1 MTTIDIAMMSDS
13 DDSQHVYMYKNV
25 TFDPHIVPR
34 GNLTEVE
41 RFNVRQDDIFIASYP
56 RSGTHWLTEMVLL
69 IMADGDVSKVNRRTM
84 DQVFEMTLPIDPSRP
99 LRAGYKAVE
108 EWPVGEPRVVLTHLP
123 AELLPL
129 QLWQQKGA
137 KVVYIARN
145 VLDVLASQYQHLSAI
160 NLLPPATKD
169 WPKFIQF
176 KLSDKDTYSGRN
188 WFSHVTSYWRRRSSN
203 EKLLFLKY
211 EDIKTD
217 HRKAVR
223 DIAEFL
229 QRPLAAE
236 QIDRVVELT
245 TFDGMMKTYQQIEA
259 EDPSK
264 IFRTRAL
271 SVEPFLKKGI
281 VGNWKGKY
289 SDEQLATIKK
299 KVVEHCGSLG
309 LHFEFETKL

>member
-1 MTTIDIAMMSDS
+1 MLFCQT
-13 DDSQHVYMYKNV
+13 V
-25 TFDPHIVPR
+25 
-34 GNLTEVE
+34 
-41 RFNVRQDDIFIASYP
+41 
-56 RSGTHWLTEMVLL
+56 SG
-69 IMADGDVSKVNRRTM
+69 G
-84 DQVFEMTLPIDPSRP
+84 
-99 LRAGYKAVE
+99 
-108 EWPVGEPRVVLTHLP
+108 
-123 AELLPL
+123 
-129 QLWQQKGA
+129 
-137 KVVYIARN
+137 
-145 VLDVLASQYQHLSAI
+145 
-160 NLLPPATKD
+160 
-169 WPKFIQF
+169 
-176 KLSDKDTYSGRN
+176 N
-188 WFSHVTSYWRRRSSN
+188 WFNHVTSYWRRRSSN
-203 EKLLFLKY
+203 ENLLILKY
-211 EDIKTD
+211 EDLKRD